1 MLKVFANSMMMA
13 MMRMFRMCM
22 MMCAHK
28 SRSITFA
35 AI

>member
-1 MLKVFANSMMMA
+1 MLKAFADNMMMA

-22 MMCAHK
+22 MMCAHEN
-28 SRSITFA
+28 RSTCFT